1 MTSDSSSRR
10 SSATIRPTYADRG
23 SGHYD
28 ILLTLMCV
36 VVILSNIGGSKG
48 VQLGPI
54 TTDGGFFL
62 FPLAYVMGDITT
74 EIYGIKA
81 ARRAIVMGFICAILS
96 VLCFWAIIALPGF
109 TDPYSVA
116 HDAALEMSLGP
127 LWQTELAGA
136 AGLHAGQFTDS
147 AIMVRLKAKWLE
159 RGLVGRLMGSTGAGE
174 AVDTIIFC
182 AIAAPVGDGCLGR
195 IFNVLGQ
202 TVDND
207 DTKVPASDYWP
218 IHRPAPAF
226 KDQSPATEIFE
237 TGIKVVDLIAPYAK
251 GGKIGLFGG
260 AGVGK
265 TVLIQELI
273 HNVATEHSGCSV
285 FCGVGERTR
294 EGNDLWGEMKDS
306 GVLSKVAL
314 VYGQMNEPPGARM
327 RVALTG
333 LTMAEYFRDKQGQD
347 VLLFVDNIF
356 RFVQAGSA
364 G

>member
-1 MTSDSSSRR
+1 MANEQQGQVGKVVQVMGAVVDIAFSDDQELPAIYNAIHVKDEEGTVPVDVICETMQHLGDGVVRTVAMSS
-10 SSATIRPTYADRG
+10 
-23 SGHYD
+23 
-28 ILLTLMCV
+28 
-36 VVILSNIGGSKG
+36 
-48 VQLGPI
+48 
-54 TTDGGFFL
+54 TDG
-62 FPLAYVMGDITT
+62 
-74 EIYGIKA
+74 
-81 ARRAIVMGFICAILS
+81 
-96 VLCFWAIIALPGF
+96 
-109 TDPYSVA
+109 
-116 HDAALEMSLGP
+116 
-127 LWQTELAGA
+127 
-136 AGLHAGQFTDS
+136 
-147 AIMVRLKAKWLE
+147 MVRGMK
-159 RGLVGRLMGSTGAGE
+159 
-174 AVDTIIFC
+174 AVDTGR

-347 VLLFVDNIF
+347 VLLFVDNYFPF
-356 RFVQAGSA
+356 RTGRFRSIRTSRTYAVSRRLSADTGKRNGALQERIASTKERICNIRAGRICTSR
-364 G
+364 

>member
-1 MTSDSSSRR
+1 MLSSELARVTETSFGCGRHLDGISQHGYHVAVTSDSSSRR

-127 LWQTELAGA
+127 LWQMVLAGA
-136 AGLHAGQFTDS
+136 CGFLAGQFTNS
-147 AIMVRLKAKWLE
+147 VIMVRLKAKWLE

-174 AVDTIIFC
+174 AVDTVIFC
-182 AIAAPVGDGCLGR
+182 AIAAPVVGITSFGQWCNYVFFGFLWKTLVEYACIPITTR
-195 IFNVLGQ
+195 II
-202 TVDND
+202 
-207 DTKVPASDYWP
+207 AW
-218 IHRPAPAF
+218 
-226 KDQSPATEIFE
+226 
-237 TGIKVVDLIAPYAK
+237 IKKREPTY
-251 GGKIGLFGG
+251 
-260 AGVGK
+260 
-265 TVLIQELI
+265 QERLAAAQ
-273 HNVATEHSGCSV
+273 H
-285 FCGVGERTR
+285 
-294 EGNDLWGEMKDS
+294 
-306 GVLSKVAL
+306 
-314 VYGQMNEPPGARM
+314 
-327 RVALTG
+327 
-333 LTMAEYFRDKQGQD
+333 
-347 VLLFVDNIF
+347 
-356 RFVQAGSA
+356 
-364 G
+364 